1 MFVFFPEPPQGEGMR
16 PTIPHPILDWIRN
29 QIHYITGD
37 DPATPTLEGT
47 LNLLAEKL
55 LQNDRALLDYLDLM
69 ASSVSVAQQ
78 ILNSIIPGKNRIH
91 ADNAFRNYHQDADFD
106 LDLRHTDSLI
116 YSDTWILGTHQD
128 ENYTGNHSDTGYH
141 QDNTVIHSDSH
152 GDHTDHYDQS
162 HGDRSSSH
170 SDHSDH
176 SDFSHSDSHGDSTNP
191 HTDTH
196 SDHTDNIHYD
206 QSTIHSDSH
215 SDHFDHSDQIHG
227 DVIHA
232 NYSDTRHN
240 DTPHANMA
248 HSDSSY
254 HSDYSDHTNFTDY
267 VDHNDYHGD
276 EWYYVDVPSYID
288 HGDYR
293 DHGDSW

>member
-91 ADNAFRNYHQDADFD
+91 ADNTFRNYHQDADFD

-116 YSDTWILGTHQD
+116 YSDTWIVGTHQD
-128 ENYTGNHSDTGYH
+128 ESYTGNHSDTGYH

-162 HGDRSSSH
+162 HGDRPYSH

-176 SDFSHSDSHGDSTNP
+176 SDFSHTDSHGDSTNP

-206 QSTIHSDSH
+206 ESTVHSDSH
-215 SDHFDHSDQIHG
+215 SDHYDHYDQVHG

-232 NYSDTRHN
+232 NYSDTRH
-240 DTPHANMA
+240 DDIAHANVA
-248 HSDSSY
+248 HSDSY
-254 HSDYSDHTNFTDY
+254 PMIRTTDHTDFARLTSTMQTFQTTQTIR
-267 VDHNDYHGD
+267 VL
-276 EWYYVDVPSYID
+276 
-288 HGDYR
+288 R
-293 DHGDSW
+293 